1 MCYDKLK
8 YDLKMSIKNITLS
21 RAEII
26 EKIDFQLNLT
36 KNFNFSQ
43 KPSYTP
49 YHATISRWELFPL
62 FMNHIV
68 SLYRNSS
75 DFRFQ
80 KGPKIKVQHNF
91 CDSFDF
97 QLLIFWW
104 QWMKISKNLHFC
116 HRSVTN
122 RLYGVQR
129 RWSHFKSERID
140 RFWRLICFGS
150 KYIFDIFKK
159 NSNIREKSSH
169 LNGKF

>member
-97 QLLIFWW
+97 L
-104 QWMKISKNLHFC
+104 MTMN
-116 HRSVTN
+116 
-122 RLYGVQR
+122 
-129 RWSHFKSERID
+129 ED
-140 RFWRLICFGS
+140 
-150 KYIFDIFKK
+150 FKK
-159 NSNIREKSSH
+159 SSFLPPFRH
-169 LNGKF
+169 KPSVWGATEMESFQK